1 MLFAILKS
9 VKTVVAEEAA
19 VDVMAE
25 VADTEATVA
34 EAVRVEATE
43 AVAKAEEILAHVKV
57 ADTKVTVTMP
67 VEVEIAEILVHHVL
81 QVAIEERVVIL
92 LLKKV
97 HVKEVPNHAL
107 LVLHE
112 AMLQELLVVKALQ
125 AALLNQH
132 LETLIK
138 KTNTL
143 YSLAQNCASDFS

>member
-1 MLFAILKS
+1 
-9 VKTVVAEEAA
+9 
-19 VDVMAE
+19 MAE

-43 AVAKAEEILAHVKV
+43 AVAKVEEILAHEMV

-67 VEVEIAEILVHHVL
+67 VEVEIAEILVHHAHLAVSE
-81 QVAIEERVVIL
+81 ARAVIL

-125 AALLNQH
+125 AALLNQR

-138 KTNTL
+138 KTNL
-143 YSLAQNCASDFS
+143 

>member
-1 MLFAILKS
+1 MSFVILKS

-43 AVAKAEEILAHVKV
+43 AVAKAEEILAHEMVAVKV

-81 QVAIEERVVIL
+81 QVAIEERAAIL

-97 HVKEVPNHAL
+97 HVKEVQNHAL
-107 LVLHE
+107 HVLHE

-125 AALLNQH
+125 AVHQNLL
-132 LETLIK
+132 LETLTK
-138 KTNTL
+138 KTN
-143 YSLAQNCASDFS
+143 F